1 MGYNKKTKKLPLSAS
16 HLMLYIV
23 LGAYLSVVV
32 FGIVM
37 VWNLLGHEY
46 IDFAVQVLIG
56 LFSFVGVCGSV
67 SISFYSWKAKA
78 ENEAASTNRKYE
90 ERLKMAKQICDD
102 LKERT
107 VDKQSVLLLRALII
121 DTDHSCCQGHSI
133 NTVPEPEQPD
143 FSVDD
148 ILNDMDMEGKG

>member
-1 MGYNKKTKKLPLSAS
+1 MSYNKKTKKLPLSAS

-37 VWNLLGHEY
+37 VRNLLVYEY
-46 IDFAVQVLIG
+46 IDSAVQVLIG

-78 ENEAASTNRKYE
+78 ENEVASANRKYE
-90 ERLKMAKQICDD
+90 ERLRMAKQICDD
-102 LKERT
+102 LKERA
-107 VDKQSVLLLRALII
+107 VDRQSVFLLRTLIS
-121 DTDHSCCQGHSI
+121 DTDCSYCQNHNETHETEIGQQGF
-133 NTVPEPEQPD
+133 N
-143 FSVDD
+143 VDD
-148 ILNDMDMEGKG
+148 ILNDIEAKG

>member
-1 MGYNKKTKKLPLSAS
+1 MSYSKKIKKFPLSAS

-32 FGIVM
+32 FGILAVR
-37 VWNLLGHEY
+37 NLLSQDY
-46 IDFAVQVLIG
+46 IDSAVQVLIG

-78 ENEAASTNRKYE
+78 ENEIASANRKYE
-90 ERLKMAKQICDD
+90 ERLRMAKQICDD
-102 LKERT
+102 LKEHT
-107 VDKQSVLLLRALII
+107 VNRQSIFLLRTLIS
-121 DTDHSCCQGHSI
+121 DTDNNNCYQNHEDNDTEMGQA
-133 NTVPEPEQPD
+133 D

-148 ILNDMDMEGKG
+148 ILNDIGGKG